1 MKYDYNLLKKAF
13 VSILA
18 LFFLVACGGAAV
30 AYAQNPVEPTRREQL
45 LNGLKLLIWA
55 DPKSSD
61 VTIKLRIH
69 SGAAFDPQ
77 GKEGVA
83 ALLGEIMFPD
93 SQTKQYF
100 AEELGGSLKIESN
113 QDFIEIAARGR
124 AENFERML
132 DTVRLGVVSPAI
144 TAENLKK
151 VQTAQASLLLLAAQN
166 QDLSKMADAAVR
178 RRLFGEFFPYGRP
191 AQGTTESLA
200 KIDRPDLLLAR
211 DRFLTADNATLA
223 ISGKVDPKFAVKAVK
238 QFFGSWSKA
247 DKPVPASFRQPE
259 APEKTV
265 LIVKRPSVKT
275 AEIRFAVRGT
285 ARNSADF
292 VAAQIAAAVLQER
305 WQKNLPAELRPSAF
319 VRHETHVLPGI
330 VIFGASVE
338 GGFAE
343 SFLSAAQAAF
353 NKTLNETNVSNGEFE
368 QAQTVVLNNLMQTKG
383 VEVEA
388 SWLDADTFKLPVSYN
403 PSKAISAATAGSVQT
418 VITGWQKQTPAI
430 IVVTQNEGNQMMP
443 AGQE

>member
-1 MKYDYNLLKKAF
+1 MKYDYNLLKKAI

-18 LFFLVACGGAAV
+18 LFLLVACGGAAV
-30 AYAQNPVEPTRREQL
+30 AFAQNTVEPTRREQL
-45 LNGLKLLIWA
+45 LNGLKLLILA

-69 SGAAFDPQ
+69 SGAAFDP
-77 GKEGVA
+77 KDREGVA
-83 ALLGEIMFPD
+83 ALLADIMFPD
-93 SQTKQYF
+93 AQTRQYF
-100 AEELGGSLKIESN
+100 AEELGGSLKVESN
-113 QDFIEIAARGR
+113 QDYIEIAAQGR

-132 DTVRLGVVSPAI
+132 DTVRLGVINPAI

-151 VQTAQASLLLLAAQN
+151 VQAARVSLVAAQN
-166 QDLSKMADAAVR
+166 QDLSKIADDAVR
-178 RRLFGEFFPYGRP
+178 RRLFGDFFPYGRP
-191 AQGTTESLA
+191 AEGTPESLV

-211 DRFLTADNATLA
+211 DRFLTADNATLVIA
-223 ISGKVDPKFAVKAVK
+223 GNVDPKFAVKAVK

-247 DKPVPASFRQPE
+247 DKLVPATFRQPE

-265 LIVKRPSVKT
+265 LVVKKPSVSK

-285 ARNSADF
+285 SRNSADF
-292 VAAQIAAAVLQER
+292 AAAQIAAAVLQER
-305 WQKNLPAELRPSAF
+305 WQKNLPAELRSSAF

-343 SFLSAAQAAF
+343 SFLNAAQTALS
-353 NKTLNETNVSNGEFE
+353 KTLSETAVSNDEFE
-368 QAQTVVLNNLMQTKG
+368 RAKTAVLKNLNQPKAVG
-383 VEVEA
+383 VDEN
-388 SWLDADTFKLPVSYN
+388 WLDADTFKLTANYSQNNAV
-403 PSKAISAATAGSVQT
+403 SAATAAAVQT

-430 IVVTQNEGNQMMP
+430 VAVTQGEGNQMSP
-443 AGQE
+443 ASQE